1 MSPFQTMICFLF
13 NKSKLR
19 KITLNEILNI
29 FPIQSTQKIIDS
41 IESLIT
47 INLLIKEGKDI
58 FLLNNNF
65 SSNQTKIIIKSNFEL
80 NSKINEEN
88 NNKIIQN
95 QKKYL
100 IDSKIMVIMKSNK
113 KLSHNELINSIL
125 TSLQNDFIP
134 EILLIKNRI
143 ESLIEKGYIS
153 RKTDYYEYIA

>member
-65 SSNQTKIIIKSNFEL
+65 CSNQTKIIIKTNFEI
-80 NSKINEEN
+80 NSKNEEN
-88 NNKIIQN
+88 NNRIIQN
-95 QKKYL
+95 QRKFI
-100 IDSKIMVIMKSNK
+100 IDSKIMTIMKANK
-113 KLSHNELINSIL
+113 KLSHNELINAIL
-125 TSLQNDFIP
+125 SSLQNDFIP